1 MEAAPL
7 KSEIYTEKPPKME
20 IIEELI
26 LNKEKIN
33 YKIQFGIEFNQ
44 NELLSIKIFSQQ
56 SENLFHYQTT
66 YTISELQKLSKAFS
80 VYETVKDIISLL
92 KKLNYEIQENNDEN
106 MLIRFNIYLPDG
118 QNEVVEL
125 NLEKKFSDKKQII
138 KYFLNELKLIENNT
152 LNSQEKLKK
161 EISELKEKNKKVEID
176 ITNLKTNISQ
186 YKKGINLLLI
196 IISSLFLIFS
206 FIMNH
211 NFNQF
216 KKSLINNN
224 IAINVENKNNIQE
237 MPEKINNIFEDKK
250 IVEEGMFANTIGFI
264 LNYIKQNDILMNLTE
279 IKLLYKSSRD
289 GDETKVCHKL
299 CDNKKNILLLIKSN
313 NDYIFGGYT
322 KVGFKNKT
330 SKNNFKDNES
340 FLFSVN
346 LTKIYRAIKDK
357 NVIGHFKEERG
368 LCFTESLYF
377 YDKFLKTPSY
387 ISNKINEY
395 FNGFEK
401 VFEMNGGKK
410 QFIIKELEVYEL
422 I

>member
-33 YKIQFGIEFNQ
+33 YKIQFGIEYNQ
-44 NELLSIKIFSQQ
+44 NELLTIKIFSEQ
-56 SENLFHYQTT
+56 SENLFHYQTA

-92 KKLNYEIQENNDEN
+92 KKLNYEIQENNDES
-106 MLIRFNIYLPDG
+106 MLIRFYIYLPDG

-138 KYFLNELKLIENNT
+138 KYFLDELKLIENNT
-152 LNSQEKLKK
+152 LNSQKKLKK

-237 MPEKINNIFEDKK
+237 MPEKVNNI
-250 IVEEGMFANTIGFI
+250 
-264 LNYIKQNDILMNLTE
+264 L
-279 IKLLYKSSRD
+279 IKLLPNY
-289 GDETKVCHKL
+289 
-299 CDNKKNILLLIKSN
+299 
-313 NDYIFGGYT
+313 
-322 KVGFKNKT
+322 
-330 SKNNFKDNES
+330 
-340 FLFSVN
+340 
-346 LTKIYRAIKDK
+346 
-357 NVIGHFKEERG
+357 
-368 LCFTESLYF
+368 
-377 YDKFLKTPSY
+377 
-387 ISNKINEY
+387 
-395 FNGFEK
+395 
-401 VFEMNGGKK
+401 
-410 QFIIKELEVYEL
+410 
-422 I
+422 

>member
-7 KSEIYTEKPPKME
+7 KSEIYKEKPPKME

-33 YKIQFGIEFNQ
+33 YKIQFGIEYNQ
-44 NELLSIKIFSQQ
+44 NELLTIKIFSEQ

-106 MLIRFNIYLPDG
+106 MLIRFNIYLPEG

-161 EISELKEKNKKVEID
+161 EISELKEKNKKEEID
-176 ITNLKTNISQ
+176 ITNLKNNISQ

-224 IAINVENKNNIQE
+224 IAINVENKNNIQK

-264 LNYIKQNDILMNLTE
+264 LNYIKQNDILMNFTE
-279 IKLLYKSSRD
+279 IKLLYKS
-289 GDETKVCHKL
+289 
-299 CDNKKNILLLIKSN
+299 
-313 NDYIFGGYT
+313 
-322 KVGFKNKT
+322 
-330 SKNNFKDNES
+330 
-340 FLFSVN
+340 
-346 LTKIYRAIKDK
+346 
-357 NVIGHFKEERG
+357 
-368 LCFTESLYF
+368 
-377 YDKFLKTPSY
+377 
-387 ISNKINEY
+387 
-395 FNGFEK
+395 
-401 VFEMNGGKK
+401 
-410 QFIIKELEVYEL
+410 
-422 I
+422 